1 MCFLIRLSAIPTHVS
16 TVLFAVC
23 ELPVGAFALKR
34 VVSLA
39 LISVVEGGGTAGK
52 VGDGRM

>member
-39 LISVVEGGGTAGK
+39 LISGVEGGGTAGK